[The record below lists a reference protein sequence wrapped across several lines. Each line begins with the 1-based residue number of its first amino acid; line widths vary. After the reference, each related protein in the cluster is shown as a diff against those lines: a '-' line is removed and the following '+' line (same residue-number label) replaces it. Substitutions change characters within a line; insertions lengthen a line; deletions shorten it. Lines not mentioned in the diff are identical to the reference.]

1 METPLDPLPDII
13 SNLPEHVMVMIL
25 VHLPIKDAVRTCVL
39 SRKWRYIWPT
49 IPELVFDENNSNPCS
64 NIDKTPRNCE
74 FVNFI
79 DRVLLVHK
87 GPIHKFYLN
96 TYLQNYSVVSSWM
109 LFLSRNGVKD
119 LTLSFLGESDES
131 QYEVPSSLFSC
142 ETLCYLNLSC
152 FILEPPPMFNGFG
165 NLKSLRLESVT
176 LTDEA
181 LERMIF
187 TCTVLERL
195 VLYELIG
202 CFRFKIRGPCLQY
215 FYLIGEFNNICF
227 DDAPRLSSAVMG
239 SYYCAVDE
247 HVGQGETSNLNKALG
262 CLTGLEKLGMYHHF
276 LQILARGSIPERL
289 PVTLDYLKSIT
300 LEMNFNDLD
309 ETSVVLCLL
318 RSSPNLQELWLQV
331 SGLDFTTVSVEEFWE
346 AQHCLDCSMNQLR
359 VVKVSGISGAR
370 PQLEVIKFLL
380 ANSPVLEIL
389 SVTPWPNIK
398 EKLANSP
405 VLEMLIIAP
414 RPKVKEKRMLQE
426 LVRFPCASSKAEIE
440 YNSEFNDED

>member
-1 METPLDPLPDII
+1 MRFLPL
-13 SNLPEHVMVMIL
+13 S
-25 VHLPIKDAVRTCVL
+25 
-39 SRKWRYIWPT
+39 
-49 IPELVFDENNSNPCS
+49 
-64 NIDKTPRNCE
+64 
-74 FVNFI
+74 
-79 DRVLLVHK
+79 
-87 GPIHKFYLN
+87 
-96 TYLQNYSVVSSWM
+96 
-109 LFLSRNGVKD
+109 
-119 LTLSFLGESDES
+119 
-131 QYEVPSSLFSC
+131 SC

-202 CFRFKIRGPCLQY
+202 CFRFKIPGPCLQY

-331 SGLDFTTVSVEEFWE
+331 SHFRFVFFSDIALQWFKLTILNQSNVRVTKDLSLNPILTRTHAKQVIGFNRVSVP
-346 AQHCLDCSMNQLR
+346 AGGSKK
-359 VVKVSGISGAR
+359 VKFTFNACKS
-370 PQLEVIKFLL
+370 
-380 ANSPVLEIL
+380 L
-389 SVTPWPNIK
+389 SVVENNGY
-398 EKLANSP
+398 KLLPSGGHTIM
-405 VLEMLIIAP
+405 VGDGEIS
-414 RPKVKEKRMLQE
+414 
-426 LVRFPCASSKAEIE
+426 FPFQVNFQ
-440 YNSEFNDED
+440 Y

>member
-1 METPLDPLPDII
+1 MGTSLDPLMDII

-49 IPELVFDENNSNPCS
+49 IPELVFDESNNPCS
-64 NIDKTPRNCE
+64 NVDK

-96 TYLQNYSVVSSWM
+96 TYLQNYSVISSWM

-119 LTLSFLGESDES
+119 LTLSSLGESDES

-152 FILEPPPMFNGFG
+152 FILKPPPMFNGFG
-165 NLKSLRLESVT
+165 NLKSLSLGNVT
-176 LTDEA
+176 LTDEV

-202 CFRFKIRGPCLQY
+202 CFCFKIRGPCLQ
-215 FYLIGEFNNICF
+215 FVYLMGEFNNICF
-227 DDAPRLSSAVMG
+227 DDAPRLSYAVMG

-247 HVGQGETSNLNKALG
+247 HVGQGEISNLNKALG
-262 CLTGLEKLGMYHHF
+262 CLTGLEKLGMYDHF

-289 PVTLDYLKSIT
+289 PATLDYLNSMT
-300 LEMNFNDLD
+300 LEMNFKDLD

-318 RSSPNLQELWLQV
+318 RSSPNLQELCLRV
-331 SGLDFTTVSVEEFWE
+331 SGLNFTTVSIEEFWE
-346 AQHCLDCSMNQLR
+346 AQRRLDCSMNQLR
-359 VVKVSGISGAR
+359 VVNVFGISGAR
-370 PQLEVIKFLL
+370 PELEVIKFLL

-389 SVTPWPNIK
+389 SITPW
-398 EKLANSP
+398 
-405 VLEMLIIAP
+405 
-414 RPKVKEKRMLQE
+414 PKVKEKRMLQE
-426 LVRFPCASSKAEIE
+426 LVRFPRASTKAAIE
-440 YNSEFNDED
+440 YNSKFNDED